1 MRLPHGRSIR
11 IGTLLAACTLL
22 WACVAPILTVPPPGA
37 QISFTAA
44 VITDGGGVQRTVWT
58 TQGGPVA
65 QAAFADYFVLDEA
78 LGSGVI
84 ATARADGSFMAPAM
98 DGTVNDHVLVYY
110 RTPAGDYSESLC
122 VLLTAGSSPP
132 VCP

>member
-44 VITDGGGVQRTVWT
+44 VITDSGGAQKTVWT

-65 QAAFADYFVLDEA
+65 QAAFAD
-78 LGSGVI
+78 
-84 ATARADGSFMAPAM
+84 APAM